1 MHFKNTIEALGR
13 TPLVELARL
22 SPKKDVHI
30 YTKLERLAYTIPKQ
44 IRLQLLQIEIGC

>member
-1 MHFKNTIEALGR
+1 MYFKNTIEALGR

-30 YTKLERLAYTIPKQ
+30 YAKLERFAYDT
-44 IRLQLLQIEIGC
+44 